1 MNWHHI
7 ITVYLKELRDSLR
20 DRRTLTMVLLSS
32 VAMGPLVLMLLAKFV
47 LLTQI
52 DPATVAALLL
62 IPAWARLGPLVWVWW
77 LPPLHGGMG
86 DRFAWQRQP
95 VAMLAWAAALIVA
108 SFWLSPKLLVAP
120 ILIAAWGLFLKRR
133 LGGQCGDALGA
144 GIEVTELGLL
154 LALAILSG
162 IGVDD
167 FWAAVRAAE
176 TGRLVKLPGIG
187 KKTAERIVIELRDKA
202 GAGGPGDVGMVTSG
216 GVTIAASPL
225 AEARA
230 ALESLGYKP
239 VEAQKLTDAVH
250 KADMSTDQIIREA
263 LKRAVR

>member
-1 MNWHHI
+1 MI
-7 ITVYLKELRDSLR
+7 GRLSG
-20 DRRTLTMVLLSS
+20 TLI
-32 VAMGPLVLMLLAKFV
+32 AK
-47 LLTQI
+47 Q
-52 DPATVAALLL
+52 PPLLL
-62 IPAWARLGPLVWVWW
+62 LDVGGVGYEVEAPMSTFFKLPAIGQTVVLQTHLVIREDAHLLFGFATAQEKALFREIIKITGIGP
-77 LPPLHGGMG
+77 
-86 DRFAWQRQP
+86 
-95 VAMLAWAAALIVA
+95 
-108 SFWLSPKLLVAP
+108 K
-120 ILIAAWGLFLKRR
+120 
-133 LGGQCGDALGA
+133 
-144 GIEVTELGLL
+144 

-162 IGVDD
+162 IGVED

-202 GAGGPGDVGMVTSG
+202 GAGGPGDIGMLTSS

-239 VEAQKLTDAVH
+239 VEAQKLTDAIH
-250 KADMSTDQIIREA
+250 KEGMSTDQIIREA

>member
-1 MNWHHI
+1 MI
-7 ITVYLKELRDSLR
+7 GRLSG
-20 DRRTLTMVLLSS
+20 TLI
-32 VAMGPLVLMLLAKFV
+32 AKQPPF
-47 LLTQI
+47 
-52 DPATVAALLL
+52 LLL
-62 IPAWARLGPLVWVWW
+62 DVGGVGYEIEAPMSTFFKLPAIGQAVVLQTHLVIREDAH
-77 LPPLHGGMG
+77 LLFGFGT
-86 DRFAWQRQP
+86 
-95 VAMLAWAAALIVA
+95 AAE
-108 SFWLSPKLLVAP
+108 K
-120 ILIAAWGLFLKRR
+120 GLFREIIKIT
-133 LGGQCGDALGA
+133 
-144 GIEVTELGLL
+144 GIGPK

-162 IGVDD
+162 IGVED
-167 FWAAVRAAE
+167 FWSAVRAAE

-202 GAGGPGDVGMVTSG
+202 GAGGPGDIGMLTSS

-250 KADMSTDQIIREA
+250 KEDMSTDQIIREA